1 MMGNMISDDYN
12 KEINKEMENARRRLL
27 VMLFALAV
35 SLFVSMIANAQT
47 PAQWKALKSDVVFYV
62 ANDLGRNGYYEQKKI
77 AELMGVMGETV
88 GPECV
93 VAAGDIHHFNGV
105 ASVNDP
111 LWITNYENI
120 YSHPELMIDWWPVLG
135 NHEYRG
141 NTQAVIDYHGISRR
155 WMMTQRYYTK
165 VIEDKGTTIR
175 LVFIDTTPMIEKYRK
190 DNEVYPDAALQDV
203 KAQTEWIDS
212 VLASAHED
220 WVLIIGHHPV
230 YAQTSKSDTERRDM
244 QATLLPLIRKHRNVD
259 MYVCGHIHNFQHIRM
274 QGDDTDYV
282 VNSSASLAR
291 NVKATEG
298 TVFCSPEPGFS
309 IVSANKQT
317 LNLYMIDANGNV
329 LHTVSRNK

>member
-12 KEINKEMENARRRLL
+12 KEINKEMESARRRLL

-93 VAAGDIHHFNGV
+93 VAAGEIHHFNGV

-111 LWITNYENI
+111 RWITNYENI

-141 NTQAVIDYHGISRR
+141 NTQAVID
-155 WMMTQRYYTK
+155 
-165 VIEDKGTTIR
+165 
-175 LVFIDTTPMIEKYRK
+175 
-190 DNEVYPDAALQDV
+190 
-203 KAQTEWIDS
+203 
-212 VLASAHED
+212 
-220 WVLIIGHHPV
+220 
-230 YAQTSKSDTERRDM
+230 
-244 QATLLPLIRKHRNVD
+244 
-259 MYVCGHIHNFQHIRM
+259 
-274 QGDDTDYV
+274 
-282 VNSSASLAR
+282 
-291 NVKATEG
+291 
-298 TVFCSPEPGFS
+298 
-309 IVSANKQT
+309 
-317 LNLYMIDANGNV
+317 
-329 LHTVSRNK
+329 